1 MSNYM
6 AKART
11 NYFGV
16 KNAEALKTELR
27 RYGID
32 PQPWSAVQTGA
43 DFIFD
48 DETAGKVAFF
58 CDGTWPSLEE
68 DAVADRLEADVD
80 EQVPQDH
87 IDLPA
92 LVAAHIE
99 DGQVA
104 IFMDIGSEKMRY
116 LGATAV
122 AVNAADDRRIVD
134 LQDIYGLAR
143 ELAAP
148 GTVIGAAEN

>member
-1 MSNYM
+1 M

-16 KNAEALKTELR
+16 KDAAALKAELQ

-32 PQPWSAVQTGA
+32 PQPWGAVQTGA
-43 DFIFD
+43 DFVFD

-87 IDLPA
+87 VDLAA
-92 LVAAHIE
+92 LVAAHME

-122 AVNAADDRRIVD
+122 AVNAAGDRRVVD
-134 LQDIYGLAR
+134 LQDIYGLAQ

-148 GTVIGAAEN
+148 GTLIGVAEN